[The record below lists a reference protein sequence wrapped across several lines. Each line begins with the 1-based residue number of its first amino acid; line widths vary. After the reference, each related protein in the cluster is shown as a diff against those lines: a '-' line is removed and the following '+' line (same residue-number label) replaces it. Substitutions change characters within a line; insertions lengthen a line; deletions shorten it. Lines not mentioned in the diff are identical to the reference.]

1 MNNKF
6 KFALHEG
13 LKPEPHQT
21 KPRRPHNQHSEDRN
35 EDDIITN
42 AQQPE
47 VQFEVAES
55 TTL

>member
-35 EDDIITN
+35 EDDIFTN